1 MWLNDKSFKVLL
13 FLYLCPTV
21 PLSLLK
27 AILIN
32 YSLVIKL
39 SRRSMKPSA
48 LRFYFSLTY
57 V

>member
-21 PLSLLK
+21 LLSLLK

-48 LRFYFSLTY
+48 LRFHFSLTY